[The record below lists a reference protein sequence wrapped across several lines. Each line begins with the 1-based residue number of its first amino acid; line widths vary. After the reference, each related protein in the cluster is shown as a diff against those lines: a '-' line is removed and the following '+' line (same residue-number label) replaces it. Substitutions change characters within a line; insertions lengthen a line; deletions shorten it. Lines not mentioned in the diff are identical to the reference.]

1 METPEFDAATAHR
14 HFSADCFNKTWEY
27 IEKSNRTAE
36 DDRQMLL
43 SANAPLWHWTQRE
56 DCGVQQLSIGH
67 WLLSRA
73 CFLLGHTAE
82 ALRHGDEC
90 LRHSETLSP
99 FYKAYARE
107 ALSRVHASNP
117 DSDGSAAVTHLDH
130 ARSLLPQISDD
141 GERAMLEADLSSI
154 KGWNP

>member
-27 IEKSNRTAE
+27 IEKSDRTAE

-43 SANAPLWHWTQRE
+43 CAYASLWHWTQRD
-56 DCGVQQLSIGH
+56 DCGAQQLSIGH
-67 WLLSRA
+67 WLLSRV

-90 LRHSETLSP
+90 LRHSETISP

-107 ALSRVHASNP
+107 ALARVHASSSAG
-117 DSDGSAAVTHLDH
+117 DSFAAGAHLEH
-130 ARSLLPQISDD
+130 ARALLPEITDD
-141 GERAMLEADLSSI
+141 GERAMLEADLSTI
-154 KGWNP
+154 RGWNQ